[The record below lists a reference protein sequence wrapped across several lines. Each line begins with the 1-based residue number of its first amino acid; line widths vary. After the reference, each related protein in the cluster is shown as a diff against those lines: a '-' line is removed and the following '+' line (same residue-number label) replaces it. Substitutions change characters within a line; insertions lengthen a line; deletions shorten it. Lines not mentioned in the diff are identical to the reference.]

1 MTRWHESSCQAPE
14 IIIEAGTGWPRCRT
28 CRNSAPLENLLDR
41 QPPSDPLLSPPLDE
55 FPGELNLHW
64 LPCVPYFSSPKPA
77 FRPRLQLWAK
87 ASQQASKPNYN
98 DSSSTLAPPE
108 ISTIYERRLTSNE
121 FRLLRLCPV
130 QNGDDPFHLSLHT
143 YTHDDCPEYET
154 VSYTWGGEE
163 GDSSLCKPIFLGP
176 YWDVLFQTRNC
187 WDMLKLLR
195 PREGFRMVWVD
206 AICINQRDKEEREDQ
221 VAKMGRIYEDALR
234 VVVHLGQ
241 NLVSP
246 LPPSAVYPSRHKFH
260 QFNDRLPKGPT
271 LKEVL
276 QRKYFSRVWV
286 VQELIIS
293 RQALIRIGNV
303 EFVIDQQTSKNIESS
318 LQGLNWANIVAQWAQ
333 HIAQGCIPR
342 KSTSL
347 LDMIFLTWNSQA
359 SDPRDKV
366 FGILGLLENLTP
378 IVRPDY
384 SISSQHVLIG
394 IAAHCLINLRD
405 IRILSMAPGIRNCGS
420 LPSWVP
426 NPISSELLARRPRL
440 ERNTTEQFTL
450 KWQKEAIQ
458 KLRDQ
463 ELSDSA
469 LNIVGD
475 TSRLEG
481 RYRHVFWPLVVDKTI
496 CGWNSKAV
504 VETSTGAVVLN
515 PVHLLQITSR
525 PKLVY
530 SAEDLRVFEIF
541 GRSGTN
547 SFYLV
552 TCDVALDTCVN
563 PKEDHLFLLAKEDS
577 TSLYLVLRR
586 LRKGYSRRFHLVCS
600 CEQLFFR

>member
-1 MTRWHESSCQAPE
+1 MAAHR
-14 IIIEAGTGWPRCRT
+14 R
-28 CRNSAPLENLLDR
+28 
-41 QPPSDPLLSPPLDE
+41 
-55 FPGELNLHW
+55 
-64 LPCVPYFSSPKPA
+64 
-77 FRPRLQLWAK
+77 
-87 ASQQASKPNYN
+87 
-98 DSSSTLAPPE
+98 LAPPE
-108 ISTIYERRLTSNE
+108 ISPIYERRLTSNE

-130 QNGDDPFHLSLHT
+130 QNGDDPVHLTLHT

-221 VAKMGRIYEDALR
+221 VAKMGRIYEDVLS

-241 NLVSP
+241 YLVSP

-260 QFNDRLPKGPT
+260 QFNDRLPNGPT
-271 LKEVL
+271 LKEVV

-303 EFVIDQQTSKNIESS
+303 EFVVDQQTSKNIESS
-318 LQGLNWANIVAQWAQ
+318 LQGLNWANVVAPWAQ

-342 KSTSL
+342 KSPSL

-440 ERNTTEQFTL
+440 ERNTTEQFT
-450 KWQKEAIQ
+450 KRSHTKT
-458 KLRDQ
+458 KR
-463 ELSDSA
+463 
-469 LNIVGD
+469 
-475 TSRLEG
+475 SRT
-481 RYRHVFWPLVVDKTI
+481 F
-496 CGWNSKAV
+496 
-504 VETSTGAVVLN
+504 
-515 PVHLLQITSR
+515 
-525 PKLVY
+525 
-530 SAEDLRVFEIF
+530 
-541 GRSGTN
+541 
-547 SFYLV
+547 
-552 TCDVALDTCVN
+552 
-563 PKEDHLFLLAKEDS
+563 
-577 TSLYLVLRR
+577 
-586 LRKGYSRRFHLVCS
+586 
-600 CEQLFFR
+600 